1 MVFRHVIKEAGPEKS
16 GTASIIFSLD
26 KDGHLRGC
34 VYNATAN
41 DTLINCLL
49 ESVRELDRSYI
60 LAFPPDSYIS
70 GWNFR
75 MRWNFGHA
83 LDVVKNI
90 RQIKIDAVARA
101 RKRYQDQLNAQLLE
115 KKRLEELAAKEKKL
129 AKIKLAAKAAPPQM
143 VVKTGV
149 AGLVLPKPKPLEL
162 KAQQL
167 KLSDMPPMNTNLS
180 DQEIDDLSIRA
191 GDVSRLFR

>member
-1 MVFRHVIKEAGPEKS
+1 
-16 GTASIIFSLD
+16 
-26 KDGHLRGC
+26 
-34 VYNATAN
+34 
-41 DTLINCLL
+41 
-49 ESVRELDRSYI
+49 
-60 LAFPPDSYIS
+60 
-70 GWNFR
+70 

-83 LDVVKNI
+83 LEIVKNI
-90 RQIKIDAVARA
+90 RQIKVDAVVRA

-115 KKRLEELAAKEKKL
+115 KKRQEELAAKEKKL
-129 AKIKLAAKAAPPQM
+129 AKTKLAVKPVPLQM